1 MKKILMIALFGFIAP
16 FSSSFAA
23 EQTVQLSVP
32 GMTCA
37 SCPFIVKGA
46 ISRLDGIIDVQT
58 SLEDLSAIV
67 VFEDTL
73 TSIQDI
79 INSTVSVGYESSVVD
94 PA

>member
-1 MKKILMIALFGFIAP
+1 MKRLLLIALFSIATP
-16 FSSSFAA
+16 FSVSFAA
-23 EQTVQLSVP
+23 EQSIKLSVP

-46 ISRLDGIIDVQT
+46 ISRLNGILDVQT
-58 SLEDLSAIV
+58 SLEDLSATV

-73 TSIQDI
+73 TSIEDI
-79 INSTVSVGYESSVVD
+79 INSTVSVGYESSVID